1 MAGLMGGAVPAED
14 AHPRRGDGKKWR
26 HFADADED
34 LQHHRGEGI
43 GSMAGQWQDNGGTVA
58 GSGGTVAGSG
68 GTMAGQWWD
77 NGGTREAMGSIGVK
91 MNIYGGTRGNRGT
104 VEIRSVFLAE

>member
-14 AHPRRGDGKKWR
+14 PHPRRGDGKKWR

-43 GSMAGQWQDNGGTVA
+43 GSMAGQWRS
-58 GSGGTVAGSG
+58 SGW
-68 GTMAGQWWD
+68 QWWD
-77 NGGTREAMGSIGVK
+77 NGGIVAGQ
-91 MNIYGGTRGNRGT
+91 
-104 VEIRSVFLAE
+104 